1 MISPRRVCGDW
12 ACLFLMVSVFIT
24 CCFRH
29 AFARSRRRWAPGL
42 PSGPADRPE
51 PGRSIGLALPQCRAW
66 TAGYG
71 IMPASG

>member
-24 CCFRH
+24 CYFRH

-51 PGRSIGLALPQCRAW
+51 PAEASGWRRPSVGHGLP
-66 TAGYG
+66 GYG
-71 IMPASG
+71 IVPASG